1 MSVKKFFVVLGIMIV
16 LADLGWVN
24 YKLFTIKPT
33 VTNQVSNCNT
43 CPTPEPK
50 IVEETII
57 PEPTKIISKITT
69 TKSEKKVLYIPVTG
83 TGQTTENKWT
93 DLSGTDFYLNTGDYN
108 NITESYFEASL
119 RLFNGNGT
127 AFVRLF
133 DVTAGV
139 EVWGSEV
146 SVSSQ
151 NFVTGVSGK
160 MTLKSGNHL
169 YRVQAKSL
177 TADTTIFNSG
187 RIRIYGQE

>member
-1 MSVKKFFVVLGIMIV
+1 MKAKKIFTILGILVV

-24 YKLFTIKPT
+24 YKIFTIKPT
-33 VTNQVSNCNT
+33 VINQTKNCNE

-50 IVEETII
+50 IVEETVI
-57 PEPTKIISKITT
+57 PTPTTIVKNITQD
-69 TKSEKKVLYIPVTG
+69 KKEKKVSYIPVTG

-108 NITESYFEASL
+108 NITEAYFEASL

-151 NFVTGVSGK
+151 NFVTGVSSK

-169 YRVQAKSL
+169 YRVQARSL

-187 RIRIYGQE
+187 RIKIYGQE

>member
-1 MSVKKFFVVLGIMIV
+1 MLFILGILIV
-16 LADLGWVN
+16 LVNLGWLN
-24 YKLFTIKPT
+24 YKII
-33 VTNQVSNCNT
+33 NQKLICSE
-43 CPTPEPK
+43 CPAPEPLL
-50 IVEETII
+50 VQ
-57 PEPTKIISKITT
+57 ITT
-69 TKSEKKVLYIPVTG
+69 TPIPTVEVTPIPTIILKNITQNKKEKKVSYIPVTG
-83 TGQTTENKWT
+83 TGQTIENTWT
-93 DLSGTDFYLNTGDYN
+93 DLPGTDFYLNTEDYS
-108 NITESYFEASL
+108 NITEAYFEASL

-133 DVTAGV
+133 DITAGI

-151 NFVTGVSGK
+151 NFVTGVSSK
-160 MTLKSGNHL
+160 MTLRSGNHL